1 MVEPTATIDI
11 QNPTY
16 YWNFLATG
24 AASSTLSDII
34 SGATAT
40 YGSSVTSDTTKSPRI
55 QRERSS
61 PIMGRAPNNEITM
74 NLDADSNSAENT
86 ATNYDDLD
94 FLSNG
99 FKLREEN
106 DDINADGGA
115 YVYFAFA
122 EHPFVSSKGI
132 PVHAR

>member
-1 MVEPTATIDI
+1 
-11 QNPTY
+11 
-16 YWNFLATG
+16 
-24 AASSTLSDII
+24 
-34 SGATAT
+34 
-40 YGSSVTSDTTKSPRI
+40 
-55 QRERSS
+55 
-61 PIMGRAPNNEITM
+61 M

-122 EHPFVSSKGI
+122 EHPFVSSKWI
-132 PVHAR
+132 PTTAR

>member
-1 MVEPTATIDI
+1 MIKRTTANQWGIFDNTI
-11 QNPTY
+11 
-16 YWNFLATG
+16 
-24 AASSTLSDII
+24 
-34 SGATAT
+34 
-40 YGSSVTSDTTKSPRI
+40 SPF
-55 QRERSS
+55 
-61 PIMGRAPNNEITM
+61 NEIFA

-86 ATNYDDLD
+86 ATNYDDMD

-99 FKLREEN
+99 FRLREEN

-132 PVHAR
+132 PTTAR